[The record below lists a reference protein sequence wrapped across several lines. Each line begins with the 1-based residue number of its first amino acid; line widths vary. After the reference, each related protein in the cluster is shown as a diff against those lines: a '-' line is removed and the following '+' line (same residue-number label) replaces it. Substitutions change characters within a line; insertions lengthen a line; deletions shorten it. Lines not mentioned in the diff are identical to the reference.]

1 METQLD
7 NTAIVCSLDQVGLS
21 DRRQSWHTLSERALL
36 DIAMTGNGLR
46 LSFRPDHDVEVE
58 LGRLVALERD
68 CCSFADWSVQSEGDR
83 LVLAVRG
90 DSDEA
95 VAAVQAMAAGLRST
109 PAAAN
114 Q

>member
-1 METQLD
+1 MDAQLD
-7 NTAIVCSLDQVGLS
+7 ITAIACSLDQIGLS

-46 LSFRPDHDVEVE
+46 LSFRPGHDVEVE
-58 LGRLVALERD
+58 LRRLVALERD
-68 CCSFADWSVQSEGDR
+68 CCSFADWSVQPDGDR
-83 LVLAVRG
+83 LVLAVSG
-90 DSDEA
+90 DDDEA
-95 VAAVQAMAAGLRST
+95 VTAVQAMAAGLRST